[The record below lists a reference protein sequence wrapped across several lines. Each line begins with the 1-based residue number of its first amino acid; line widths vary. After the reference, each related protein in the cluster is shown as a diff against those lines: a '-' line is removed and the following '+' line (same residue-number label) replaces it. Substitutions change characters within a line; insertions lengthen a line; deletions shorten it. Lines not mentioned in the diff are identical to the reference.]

1 LGRSGGARADS
12 GISPEMMEK
21 IMKEDAEIAAA

>member
-1 LGRSGGARADS
+1 LGRSGARADS

-21 IMKEDAEIAAA
+21 IMKEDAEIAQQ